1 MKYLIKFI
9 LNLIPRKY
17 IQLFSHIITK
27 FLALFYAGN
36 KVECPVCKH
45 HYRKFLPYG
54 YVKPRSNALCPN
66 CLSLERH
73 RLMWLYL
80 KEKTNFF
87 TEKLKLLHVAPEYCF
102 IKRFEKLEN
111 IEYITAD
118 LESPLAKV
126 KMDVQKIPF
135 PDNHFDVIFCNHI
148 LEHVDDHTIALKEL
162 YRVLKNGGWGIIQ
175 SPINSSRENTYED
188 KTITSP
194 KEREKHFGQKDHL
207 REFGLDYSKELEK
220 GGFTVIADDFINE
233 LPTEIIDKYALL
245 AYDNVTIEEIIFL
258 VRKF

>member
-1 MKYLIKFI
+1 
-9 LNLIPRKY
+9 
-17 IQLFSHIITK
+17 
-27 FLALFYAGN
+27 
-36 KVECPVCKH
+36 
-45 HYRKFLPYG
+45 
-54 YVKPRSNALCPN
+54 
-66 CLSLERH
+66 
-73 RLMWLYL
+73 
-80 KEKTNFF
+80 
-87 TEKLKLLHVAPEYCF
+87 
-102 IKRFEKLEN
+102 
-111 IEYITAD
+111 
-118 LESPLAKV
+118 
-126 KMDVQKIPF
+126 MDVQKIPF